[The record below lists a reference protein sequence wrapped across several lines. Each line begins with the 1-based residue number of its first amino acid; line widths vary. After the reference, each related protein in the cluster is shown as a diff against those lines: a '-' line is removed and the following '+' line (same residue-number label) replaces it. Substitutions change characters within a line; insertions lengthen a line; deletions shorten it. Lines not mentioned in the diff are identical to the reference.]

1 MSDYKVTKVQPVDF
15 IESTNIDE
23 HNQMIG
29 KVNEIVDA
37 INDSR
42 LDGLGDHLDK
52 IDADIT
58 KNTDDINQ
66 LKISD
71 SEHTEQIAIIDKNID
86 AHAREISTLK
96 AKDVEIEGKLTET
109 DKVVDGLT
117 KELISEVTLYRA
129 DTGKIQAQ
137 ITKEDESAIN
147 SNILDMVI
155 PYQYDLISGSSSRSF
170 KLDIHTSDGGHI
182 ITNDFLIPEGGGT
195 TVGITSVTLQKD
207 DANSNKVRVSIGLSD
222 GTPLDSGYIE
232 MVTSVSGE
240 YANKKLSITVNGIT
254 SLPIPIDGVGYTEG
268 NGVLIKDGVISID
281 DSVVALKS
289 DLTPL
294 SKAVKDWQITSDTE
308 KVTLTTTAVDGATQI
323 SQSMPVVSALTA
335 GIVTSAQKAIWDG
348 NNKKDNWEPFTND
361 NSLDVEKLDVGSKI
375 LIIGGELY
383 SDDPDLTIGQLTAI
397 CVSKYILKS
406 TESATPLYYFNFAP
420 YSKLYKSTGYP
431 DHPVGYIMAYT
442 LAGAVS
448 SSGNALQASYTWV
461 GITNNT
467 ITMGESDGLT
477 GSPNKYVSY

>member
-29 KVNEIVDA
+29 KVNEIVNA

-71 SEHTEQIAIIDKNID
+71 SEHTEQIANIDKNID
-86 AHAREISTLK
+86 AHAREISALK

-232 MVTSVSGE
+232 MVTSVSGK

-308 KVTLTTTAVDGATQI
+308 KVTLSTTAVDGATQI

-335 GIVTSAQKAIWDG
+335 GIVTSAQKAIWDA
-348 NNKKDNWEPFTND
+348 NSTDTWENLESTSQID
-361 NSLDVEKLDVGSKI
+361 YSRLKAGSKI
-375 LIIGGELY
+375 WILNGTSTLTPEITLSNIVLQCIAKPNVHYTSVYTADFQAIGFLE
-383 SDDPDLTIGQLTAI
+383 T
-397 CVSKYILKS
+397 
-406 TESATPLYYFNFAP
+406 SASSNKQYGTPLYLTAD
-420 YSKLYKSTGYP
+420 YSNGAWTNLKMI
-431 DHPVGYIMAYT
+431 YI
-442 LAGAVS
+442 L
-448 SSGNALQASYTWV
+448 
-461 GITNNT
+461 NNT
-467 ITMGESDGLT
+467 IY
-477 GSPNKYVSY
+477 NRVVSFTASQEGTLQISY